1 MGQIRVSGLGKA
13 YKQYPNRWSRLFE
26 WLVPFSPPRHHLHW
40 ILREVE
46 FTIEPGEAVGIVG
59 VNGAGKSTLLKMI
72 AGTTQPTCGEIR
84 VAGRVAALLELG
96 MGFHPDFTGRQNVF
110 MAGQLLGMQ
119 VEEIQALMPEIEA
132 FAEIAEAIEQ
142 PVRTYSSGMQMRLAF
157 SVATARR
164 PDILI
169 VDEALS
175 VGDAY
180 FQHKSFERIRSF
192 RKAGTTLL
200 IVSHDR
206 SAIQSICDSA
216 ILLEQG
222 RMAMRGRPE
231 EVMDYYN
238 ALLAEREGQTV
249 RQEMLADGQVRTIS
263 GTGEAA
269 ILDVRMVD
277 QRQRAL
283 EVVEVGQ
290 AVTLEVEVE
299 VRQDIERL
307 ILGFM
312 IKDRLGQPMYGI
324 NTHRLDK
331 ALTDLKA
338 GERITYRFAFDMRLG
353 KGHYS
358 VALSLSRLDSHL
370 DRNFEWRD
378 YGLVFHVIN
387 NRQEDFVGCSWLGAE
402 THISRSG
409 EAALDPTSAE
419 STPGRVCWSNA
430 PMCSSIPRSIPVF
443 SGWCATSSASCRK
456 PTRRWSASRWQ
467 CSTAPCIRSTAWRR
481 WTRGR
486 IRRWYACA
494 SWWSE
499 PPTTS
504 GWASAPWKSA
514 ARSVPRRGPGA
525 FSM

>member
-1 MGQIRVSGLGKA
+1 MGHIRVSGLGKA

-26 WLVPFSPPRHHLHW
+26 WLVPFSPTRHQLHW
-40 ILREVE
+40 VLQGVDFEIQ
-46 FTIEPGEAVGIVG
+46 PGEAVGIVG

-72 AGTTQPTCGEIR
+72 TGTTQPTCGDIQLQ
-84 VAGRVAALLELG
+84 GRVAALLELG
-96 MGFHPDFTGRQNVF
+96 MGFHPDFTGRQNTF

-119 VEEIQALMPEIEA
+119 VEEIEALMPEIES
-132 FAEIAEAIEQ
+132 FAEIGEAIDH

-180 FQHKSFERIRSF
+180 FQHKSFDRIRNF

-206 SAIQSICDSA
+206 SAIQSICDTA
-216 ILLEQG
+216 ILLENG
-222 RMAMRGRPE
+222 RMAMRGKPE

-238 ALLAEREGQTV
+238 AMLAQREGQTV
-249 RQEMLADGQVRTIS
+249 RQEMLANGQVQTIS
-263 GTGEAA
+263 GTGEAG
-269 ILDVRMVD
+269 ILSVRLLDPKGRSV
-277 QRQRAL
+277 
-283 EVVEVGQ
+283 EVAEVGQ
-290 AVTLEVEVE
+290 AMVLEVQVE

-324 NTHRLDK
+324 NTHRVDK
-331 ALTDLKA
+331 ALTDLSA
-338 GERITYRFAFDMRLG
+338 GERVTYRFAFDMRLG
-353 KGHYS
+353 KGNYS

-387 NRQEDFVGCSWLGAE
+387 NRQEDFVGCSWLEAQ
-402 THISRSG
+402 TSVTRS
-409 EAALDPTSAE
+409 
-419 STPGRVCWSNA
+419 
-430 PMCSSIPRSIPVF
+430 
-443 SGWCATSSASCRK
+443 
-456 PTRRWSASRWQ
+456 
-467 CSTAPCIRSTAWRR
+467 
-481 WTRGR
+481 
-486 IRRWYACA
+486 
-494 SWWSE
+494 SE
-499 PPTTS
+499 NLVDTVGVTQ
-504 GWASAPWKSA
+504 
-514 ARSVPRRGPGA
+514 
-525 FSM
+525 

>member
-1 MGQIRVSGLGKA
+1 MGYLHVSGLGKA

-26 WLVPFSPPRHHLHW
+26 WLIPFSRQRHQLHW
-40 ILREVE
+40 VLQGVDFEIQ
-46 FTIEPGEAVGIVG
+46 PGEAVGIVG

-72 AGTTQPTCGEIR
+72 TGTTQPTCGHIR
-84 VAGRVAALLELG
+84 LQGRVAALLELG
-96 MGFHPDFTGRQNVF
+96 MGFHPDFTGRQNAL

-119 VEEIQALMPEIEA
+119 VEEIETLMPQIEG
-132 FAEIAEAIEQ
+132 FAEIGDAIDQ

-206 SAIQSICDSA
+206 SAIQSICDTA
-216 ILLEQG
+216 ILLENG
-222 RMAMRGRPE
+222 RMAMRGKPE

-238 ALLAEREGQTV
+238 AMLAQREGQVV
-249 RQEMLADGQVRTIS
+249 RQEMLANGQVRTIS
-263 GTGEAA
+263 GTGEAG
-269 ILDVRMVD
+269 ILDVQLLNSQGQPV
-277 QRQRAL
+277 
-283 EVVEVGQ
+283 EVAEVGQ
-290 AVTLEVEVE
+290 PVVLQVRVE

-307 ILGFM
+307 VLGFL

-324 NTHRLDK
+324 NTHRQDQ
-331 ALTDLKA
+331 AVTDLLA
-338 GERITYRFAFDMRLG
+338 GEHVTFRFNFDMRLG
-353 KGHYS
+353 KGNYS

-387 NRQEDFVGCSWLGAE
+387 NRQEDFVGCSWLQARTSIQRQGLS
-402 THISRSG
+402 TT
-409 EAALDPTSAE
+409 EALTQEELP
-419 STPGRVCWSNA
+419 
-430 PMCSSIPRSIPVF
+430 
-443 SGWCATSSASCRK
+443 
-456 PTRRWSASRWQ
+456 
-467 CSTAPCIRSTAWRR
+467 
-481 WTRGR
+481 
-486 IRRWYACA
+486 
-494 SWWSE
+494 
-499 PPTTS
+499 
-504 GWASAPWKSA
+504 
-514 ARSVPRRGPGA
+514 
-525 FSM
+525 